1 LTKATK
7 VWYNSLVNE
16 NEYTKE
22 VLSMTKRELFEAI
35 VAKNEV
41 TDEMV
46 AKAQECLV
54 ALDKRSDKPSKN
66 QVENEAYKAEIYG
79 YLVEA
84 GVAVTAA
91 KVAEDT
97 GIVKGKVV
105 ALLGQ
110 LAKAGKVI
118 AEKGKGKAP
127 MSYQAVAEE

>member
-1 LTKATK
+1 
-7 VWYNSLVNE
+7 
-16 NEYTKE
+16 
-22 VLSMTKRELFEAI
+22 MTKRELFEAI

-54 ALDKRSDKPSKN
+54 ALNNRSDKPTKN

-110 LAKAGKVI
+110 LAKAGKVT

-127 MSYQAVAEE
+127 MSYQAVAEAVED